1 MNYDARTDDRGS
13 AAGPALAI
21 AGLGLLLGLTVA
33 LVAWWRLDFVTTR
46 TLVRIG
52 LATSLA
58 LVVVGVL
65 MIIFSAAFLI
75 IYPEIPSSLG
85 YTAYPDAIRAILGGV
100 PQAIR
105 PGVMLVLAGAIF
117 YFGAAMADDGRLADR
132 STPLPTRPATSPTAT
147 TTTETTSTV
156 TETAAPVPTA
166 TVTTTA
172 PGATTVAVVP
182 APPTQTVVITTTP
195 TAPQT
200 ATVTSTAAAPIV
212 TGTDPVVVSQPGQPA
227 VTYYP
232 TAPDPDALPPTTT
245 VG

>member
-1 MNYDARTDDRGS
+1 MNYDARTDDGGS

-46 TLVRIG
+46 VLVRIG

-75 IYPEIPSSLG
+75 IYPEIPSSMG

-117 YFGAAMADDGRLADR
+117 YVGAAVADDGRLGDG
-132 STPLPTRPATSPTAT
+132 STPIPARPATTPAP

-156 TETAAPVPTA
+156 TETAAPLPTA

-172 PGATTVAVVP
+172 PGATTVAIVP
-182 APPTQTVVITTTP
+182 APPTETVIITTAP
-195 TAPQT
+195 TAPPT
-200 ATVTSTAAAPIV
+200 STVTSTADAPIV

-232 TAPDPDALPPTTT
+232 TTTDPDALPLTTT